1 MEVSIKEKVKSVQMS
16 FGRCTMNPDFMKE
29 FYDEFLAS
37 HPSVKDY
44 FKNTDMQ
51 VQRALLKNGL
61 TYLIM
66 FANGS
71 ALAKGKM
78 ERLGESHDKN
88 HMNINP
94 QLYKYWV
101 NSLLK
106 VIKMQDSKMTKE
118 LFDAWKEVILLGVKK
133 MISMH
138 NAHAQ
143 TQA

>member
-1 MEVSIKEKVKSVQMS
+1 MVVSIKEKVKNVQIS
-16 FGRCTMNPDFMKE
+16 FGRCTVNPDFMKD

-37 HPSVKDY
+37 HPSVQDY

-51 VQRALLKNGL
+51 AQRALLKNGL

-71 ALAKGKM
+71 AMAKGKM

-106 VIKMQDSKMTKE
+106 VIKIHDKKMTKE
-118 LFDAWKEVILLGVKK
+118 LFDAWKEVILIGVEK
-133 MISMH
+133 MKSMH
-138 NAHAQ
+138 SAHAHAQ
-143 TQA
+143 A